1 VRPPAQETVLG
12 GLAEFERELILAR
25 TGAGRDRAKAEG
37 DACGCGSTAGLQP
50 RAALQPSVA
59 PENRCRL

>member
-1 VRPPAQETVLG
+1 MRPPARETVLG
-12 GLAEFERELILAR
+12 VLAEFERELILAR

-37 DACGCGSTAGLQP
+37 DACGCRSPAGLQL
-50 RAALQPSVA
+50 RAAMQPSVV